1 MVRLTKYLF
10 IVLCLSLGKVHA
22 SSAGESTAQQTF
34 INDIYRLQVSAY
46 EASTLFHMYT
56 LLEGD
61 KQVAEDISHVVQ
73 RLNEQ
78 LGVVQQSEVYPAE
91 SPLSEII
98 EKFTGLVQ
106 ANEIATEGYTSVYAI
121 NDMEAALSA
130 LQSELDSLL
139 PQEVRSL
146 QSDILSNAVLVRKIG
161 SRYARLAAHW
171 NARTG
176 ILADAEGDTIDIH
189 TQKVSE
195 QLAELAEE
203 GGLTPEE
210 KASVTQAMKK
220 WRFIAPKLMDYQ
232 NDTVPYLVSRYSSSI
247 ANQLLDTL

>member
-22 SSAGESTAQQTF
+22 SSTGESTAQQLF
-34 INDIYRLQVSAY
+34 INDIYRIQVSAY

-61 KQVAEDISHVVQ
+61 KQVAEDINDVVQ

-78 LGVVQQSEVYPAE
+78 LAVIQQFEGYPAE
-91 SPLSEII
+91 SVLSETV

-106 ANEIATEGYTSVYAI
+106 ANEIAVEGYTSVYTI

-130 LQSELDSLL
+130 LQSELDNLL
-139 PQEVRSL
+139 PQEALSL

-195 QLAELAEE
+195 QLAALVKEA
-203 GGLTPEE
+203 GLTPEE

-232 NDTVPYLVSRYSSSI
+232 KDTVPYLVSRYSSSI

>member
-22 SSAGESTAQQTF
+22 SSAGESTAQQPF
-34 INDIYRLQVSAY
+34 INDIYRLQVNAY

-61 KQVAEDISHVVQ
+61 KQVADDISDVVL

-78 LGVVQQSEVYPAE
+78 LNAVQQFEAYPVE
-91 SPLSEII
+91 SVLSETVK
-98 EKFTGLVQ
+98 KFIGLVQ
-106 ANEIATEGYTSVYAI
+106 ANEIAAEGYTSVYTI
-121 NDMEAALSA
+121 NDMEAALGA
-130 LQSELDSLL
+130 VQSELDSLL
-139 PQEVRSL
+139 PQEVHSL

-195 QLAELAEE
+195 QLAALAEE
-203 GGLTPEE
+203 AGLTPED
-210 KASVTQAMKK
+210 KKLVTQAMKK
-220 WRFIAPKLMDYQ
+220 WRFIAPKLMNYQ
-232 NDTVPYLVSRYSSSI
+232 KDTVPYLVSRYSSSI